1 MPTHNLPKLS
11 EFKIQS
17 QCFLYHWNNYPHERG
32 RLFTVNNNSDNKI
45 RAVIN
50 QSMGVVAGVAD
61 MMYLSDTGLIAIEFK
76 TITGRQ
82 SDVQKR
88 WQETIEAAGYR
99 YVIIRTF
106 EEFKQTL
113 NL

>member
-1 MPTHNLPKLS
+1 
-11 EFKIQS
+11 
-17 QCFLYHWNNYPHERG
+17 
-32 RLFTVNNNSDNKI
+32 
-45 RAVIN
+45 
-50 QSMGVVAGVAD
+50 MGVVAGVAD

-99 YVIIRTF
+99 YYIIRSF
-106 EEFKQTL
+106 EQFKETL

>member
-1 MPTHNLPKLS
+1 MGLE
-11 EFKIQS
+11 EFKLQA
-17 QCFLYHWNNYPHERG
+17 QCFRYHWNERPQERG
-32 RLFTVNNNSDNKI
+32 RLFTVNNNSGGKFEGAI
-45 RAVIN
+45 MKA
-50 QSMGVVAGVAD
+50 MGVVAGVAD
-61 MMYLSDTGLIAIEFK
+61 MMYLSDAGLIALEFK
-76 TITGRQ
+76 TPTGRQ
-82 SDVQKR
+82 SPAQKE

>member
-1 MPTHNLPKLS
+1 MGLE
-11 EFKIQS
+11 EFKLQA
-17 QCFLYHWNNYPHERG
+17 QCFRYHWNERPQERG
-32 RLFTVNNNSDNKI
+32 RLFTVNNNSGGKFEGAI
-45 RAVIN
+45 MKA
-50 QSMGVVAGVAD
+50 MGVVAGVAD
-61 MMYLSDTGLIAIEFK
+61 MMYLSNAGLIALEFK
-76 TITGRQ
+76 TPTGRQ
-82 SDVQKR
+82 SPAQKQ

>member
-1 MPTHNLPKLS
+1 MGLE
-11 EFKIQS
+11 EFKLQAE
-17 QCFLYHWNNYPHERG
+17 CFRYHWNERPQERG
-32 RLFTVNNNSDNKI
+32 RLFTVNNNSGGKFEGAI
-45 RAVIN
+45 MKA
-50 QSMGVVAGVAD
+50 MGVVAGVAD
-61 MMYLSDTGLIAIEFK
+61 MMYLSNAGLIALEFK
-76 TITGRQ
+76 TPTGRQ
-82 SDVQKR
+82 SPVQKQ

>member
-1 MPTHNLPKLS
+1 MGLE
-11 EFKIQS
+11 EFKLQA
-17 QCFLYHWNNYPHERG
+17 QCFRYHWNERPQERG
-32 RLFTVNNNSDNKI
+32 RLFTVNNNSGGKFEGAI
-45 RAVIN
+45 MKA
-50 QSMGVVAGVAD
+50 MGVVAGVAD
-61 MMYLSDTGLIAIEFK
+61 MMYLSDAGLIALEFK
-76 TITGRQ
+76 TPTGRQ
-82 SDVQKR
+82 SPVQKQ

>member
-1 MPTHNLPKLS
+1 MELA
-11 EFKIQS
+11 EFKLQAE
-17 QCFLYHWNNYPHERG
+17 CFRYHWNERPQERG
-32 RLFTVNNNSDNKI
+32 RLFTVNNNSGGKFEGAI
-45 RAVIN
+45 MKA
-50 QSMGVVAGVAD
+50 MGVVAGVAD
-61 MMYLSDTGLIAIEFK
+61 MMYLSDAGLIALEFK
-76 TITGRQ
+76 TPTGRQ
-82 SDVQKR
+82 SPAQKQ